1 MLLALPSNFCL
12 KGASHRAHF
21 ELAVYL
27 WQEWAGTGE
36 PAPSAEYQTEIVLCL
51 ERCLQLQPSNVDAL
65 KALAL
70 FHLQIRQDRR
80 AAAPLLEKLAEVF
93 NANVAS
99 ICRCALS

>member
-1 MLLALPSNFCL
+1 MLPSNFFL

-21 ELAVYL
+21 ELAVFL

-70 FHLQIRQDRR
+70 FHVQIRQDKR
-80 AAAPLLEKLAEVF
+80 AAAPLLEKLAEVC
-93 NANVAS
+93 NTDAAP
-99 ICRCALS
+99 IRRRALSRY